1 MHLGKVI
8 GTVVS
13 TRKDEKLE
21 SLKMLIV
28 QLIGIDLKATGS
40 IVVAIDSVGAGT
52 GEIVLIAS
60 GSSAR
65 QTTTTEGKPVDTV
78 IMAIVDILEINGTEI
93 YTK

>member
-1 MHLGKVI
+1 MNLGKVI

-28 QLIGIDLKATGS
+28 QLLGIDLKPTGA

-52 GEIVLIAS
+52 GEIVLSCIWQFR
-60 GSSAR
+60 R

-78 IMAIVDILEINGTEI
+78 IMAIVDVLEINGTEI
-93 YTK
+93 YVK